1 MKKILFLLLLLA
13 YNTSPLF
20 AQKKPNIIF
29 ILADDCGLGDI
40 SAYGADKYKTPNI
53 DKLANGG
60 ITFNHCY
67 TAPLCGPSRAL
78 ILTGRYAFRTGA
90 TSQVTTGWLSPQVE
104 TMIPALL
111 KKAGYTSASIGKWG
125 QLPLTPSDF
134 GFDYTL
140 VYKGSGIYWNTQ
152 VQGRQLMHN
161 GTPLLVK
168 DYEYIPD
175 IMHHYAVDFI
185 SQNKS
190 KPFFLY
196 YSLSH
201 LHGPIL
207 PTPDSK
213 PGANNYKHY
222 ADNVAYMDKLVGKL
236 MTALDSLKLREKTL
250 VIFTG
255 DNGTAKFWADSST
268 INGKRIAGNKATMQE
283 GGGLVPLIA
292 NWKSV
297 TPKGKSSD
305 MMIDASD
312 FFATFMD
319 MAGAPA
325 PDSVLDG
332 QSFLPELKGQKAEH
346 RSWIYNQL
354 ERKWYVREKNWKL
367 NQAGELFDMS
377 RAPFEEIPVPA
388 DTQNP
393 EAIAA
398 RERLQ
403 QQLDKLNPAGGK
415 TDDGPTPKKKL
426 AKKKKKLK

>member
-1 MKKILFLLLLLA
+1 MMKKIFLLSLLFA
-13 YNTSPLF
+13 ACNTSTLL

-29 ILADDCGLGDI
+29 ILADDCGIGDI
-40 SAYGADKYKTPNI
+40 GAYGADNYKTPNI

-67 TAPLCGPSRAL
+67 TAALCGPSRAL

-90 TSQVTTGWLSPQVE
+90 TSQVTTGRLQPQVE
-104 TMIPALL
+104 TMIPAML

-152 VQGRQLMHN
+152 TQGKKLMLN
-161 GTPLLVK
+161 GAPLEVK

-175 IMHHYAVDFI
+175 LMHHYAVDFMAK
-185 SQNKS
+185 NKS
-190 KPFFLY
+190 NPFFLY

-207 PTPDSK
+207 PTPESK
-213 PGANNYKHY
+213 PGANNYNRYK
-222 ADNVAYMDKLVGKL
+222 DNVAYMDKLVGQL

-255 DNGTAKFWADSST
+255 DNGTAKFWADSAT
-268 INGKRIAGNKATMQE
+268 INGKRIVGNKATMQE

-292 NWKSV
+292 NWKTV
-297 TPKGKSSD
+297 TPKGKTSD

-332 QSFLPELKGQKAEH
+332 QSFLPELKGQKASH
-346 RSWIYNQL
+346 RSWIFNQL
-354 ERKWYVREKNWKL
+354 ERNWYVREKNWKL

-377 RAPFEEIPVPA
+377 RAPFEEIAVPA
-388 DTQNP
+388 AAKNP
-393 EAIAA
+393 EAVAA

-415 TDDGPTPKKKL
+415 TDDGEKPKK
-426 AKKKKKLK
+426 KKKKKLG